1 MLEDKKLLGI
11 ITDGDLRRALNA
23 EKFNALAKEIMTRN
37 PKIIQQE
44 AMASEAESLMLR
56 YKIKELVVMDSYNVV
71 GVVQLYAIAG
81 V

>member
-1 MLEDKKLLGI
+1 MS
-11 ITDGDLRRALNA
+11 A
-23 EKFNALAKEIMTRN
+23 EKFNALAGEIMTRN

-44 AMASEAESLMLR
+44 AMASEAESLMLQ